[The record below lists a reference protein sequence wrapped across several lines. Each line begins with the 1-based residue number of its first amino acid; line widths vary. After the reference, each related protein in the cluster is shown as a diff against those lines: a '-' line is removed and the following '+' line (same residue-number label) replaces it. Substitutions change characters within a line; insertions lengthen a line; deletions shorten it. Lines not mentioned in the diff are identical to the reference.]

1 MIPFKASIMKI
12 LMVCLGN
19 ICRSPMAEG
28 VMQQLAMDNDMP
40 WIMVDSCG
48 FEPYHL
54 GDVPDRRAISTCKK
68 HQIDI
73 SEQRQ
78 RLFKV
83 SDFDMFDH
91 IFVMDSNNYRDVQ
104 RMARNDNDMK
114 KVDYLLNLVYPNSNK
129 AVPDP
134 YYGSEMDFEKAF
146 ILIEKACKEICKK
159 NYDV

>member
-1 MIPFKASIMKI
+1 MKI

-19 ICRSPMAEG
+19 ICRSPMAQG
-28 VMQQLAMDNDMP
+28 VMQQLALDNDMP

-48 FEPYHL
+48 FESYHL
-54 GDVPDRRAISTCKK
+54 GDAPDRRAVITCKK

-83 SDFDMFDH
+83 SDFDIFDH
-91 IFVMDSNNYRDVQ
+91 IYVMDSNNYRDVQ
-104 RMARNDNDMK
+104 RMARNAEDMK
-114 KVDYLLNLVYPNSNK
+114 KVDYLLNLVYPGSNK

-134 YYGSEMDFEKAF
+134 YYGSESDFEEAF
-146 ILIEKACKEICKK
+146 LLIEKACNEVCKES
-159 NYDV
+159 